1 MRQRHFGVDD
11 VLRSA
16 PFPQDPLIGEQLA
29 QLLELI
35 DRRRPAG
42 LGAVV
47 EGFGEAVH
55 DVVTTKM
62 ADLMM
67 VSRPQQSSRK
77 KTHDGGL
84 LTQIFYSQTQIN
96 AGPAAPAV
104 GTHRGGAAE
113 KKQYI
118 PGAAAVG

>member
-11 VLRSA
+11 VLRST

-62 ADLMM
+62 ADFDE
-67 VSRPQQSSRK
+67 VPNK
-77 KTHDGGL
+77 KKNARRRRTAKTA
-84 LTQIFYSQTQIN
+84 TQIFLFI
-96 AGPAAPAV
+96 
-104 GTHRGGAAE
+104 R
-113 KKQYI
+113 KRK
-118 PGAAAVG
+118 